1 MSGFIVAGDAVELI
15 ANMGATLFLNPVDD
29 DEFVSRVND
38 LMAGGLAEPAE
49 LENRL
54 RVWYPDAVV
63 RPRDLANERSNVWYV
78 YRDGHWVPSE

>member
-1 MSGFIVAGDAVELI
+1 
-15 ANMGATLFLNPVDD
+15 MGATLFLNPVDD

-38 LMAGGLAEPAE
+38 LMAGGLEEPAE
-49 LENRL
+49 LETRL

-78 YRDGHWVPSE
+78 YRDGHWVPTE